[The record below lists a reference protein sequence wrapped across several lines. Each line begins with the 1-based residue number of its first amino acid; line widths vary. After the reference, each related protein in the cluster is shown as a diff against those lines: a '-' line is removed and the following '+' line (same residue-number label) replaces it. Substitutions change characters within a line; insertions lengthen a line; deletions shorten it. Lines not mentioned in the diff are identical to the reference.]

1 MIASNLLWRCDVHAF
16 VECRV
21 RGGAWWLYARPALPT
36 DAAIPPLLI
45 GAGVDDRED
54 PLRAHGVPSDASL
67 PVRDEYTWRVAG
79 PRGGDAPNIVSV
91 AEAERWL
98 ERGRSRVWATTEPFA
113 RVTDPRW
120 SHATWLDTNEIT
132 GVLTRYEENEEQP
145 APAAYC
151 ALIAMMRAL
160 ERDYIVRVVLW
171 LERRHTAAD
180 GTPEIVMPLREY
192 PRELERARS
201 EARSR
206 LPRKKR
212 RLVSD
217 S

>member
-1 MIASNLLWRCDVHAF
+1 
-16 VECRV
+16 
-21 RGGAWWLYARPALPT
+21 
-36 DAAIPPLLI
+36 
-45 GAGVDDRED
+45 
-54 PLRAHGVPSDASL
+54 
-67 PVRDEYTWRVAG
+67 
-79 PRGGDAPNIVSV
+79 
-91 AEAERWL
+91 
-98 ERGRSRVWATTEPFA
+98 
-113 RVTDPRW
+113 
-120 SHATWLDTNEIT
+120 
-132 GVLTRYEENEEQP
+132 
-145 APAAYC
+145 
-151 ALIAMMRAL
+151 MMRAL

-192 PRELERARS
+192 PRELERARG